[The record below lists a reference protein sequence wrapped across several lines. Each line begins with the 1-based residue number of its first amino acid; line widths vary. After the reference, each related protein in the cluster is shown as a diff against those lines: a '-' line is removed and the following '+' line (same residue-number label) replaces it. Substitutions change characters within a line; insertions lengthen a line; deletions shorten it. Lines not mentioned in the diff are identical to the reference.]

1 MDWNSPNASGVGP
14 QSCYNCR
21 GFQNLS
27 LLSVSEKNQ
36 RKVNKIEQFSWFW
49 AIFVIKQ
56 CNRVEACSPNSS
68 TVGLHGCFNWRGY
81 HNFSLLSVRK
91 KNQRK
96 TNKTA
101 RFSWFWALFVI
112 KQWSRM
118 DWNSPNASGVGPQ
131 SCYNCRGFQNLSL
144 LSVSE
149 KNQRKVNKIEQFSWF
164 WAIFVIKQCNRVEAC
179 SPNSSTVGLHGCFNW
194 RGYHNFSLLS
204 VRKKN
209 QRKTNKTARFSWFWA
224 LFVIKQWS
232 RGRVEGNSPNTSGVD
247 QQSKAVTI
255 DAAVRIWACWALAEC
270 I

>member
-91 KNQRK
+91 KISGK
-96 TNKTA
+96 
-101 RFSWFWALFVI
+101 LI
-112 KQWSRM
+112 KLHVFL
-118 DWNSPNASGVGPQ
+118 D
-131 SCYNCRGFQNLSL
+131 FEHFL
-144 LSVSE
+144 LSNSE
-149 KNQRKVNKIEQFSWF
+149 AGAGWREIVPTPQVEINK
-164 WAIFVIKQCNRVEAC
+164 AK
-179 SPNSSTVGLHGCFNW
+179 
-194 RGYHNFSLLS
+194 LLLLTRLS
-204 VRKKN
+204 E
-209 QRKTNKTARFSWFWA
+209 F
-224 LFVIKQWS
+224 
-232 RGRVEGNSPNTSGVD
+232 E
-247 QQSKAVTI
+247 
-255 DAAVRIWACWALAEC
+255 LAER
-270 I
+270 